1 MGAALSSAHLCFY
14 NSGMNSKHLICTCL
28 FLFALGMCSK
38 VDSQENH
45 YSRTVQAVGLGGSLV
60 AQARNPAAIF
70 WNPSLLAALKDRE
83 LFITVNDLF
92 EFNELSVSDFYP
104 AVGTIGFA
112 FSRVST
118 DTSNIDGGALAWGR
132 RFTDW
137 LTIGSRFSFDKQ
149 GSTSFVSGS
158 WGLLLGNPR
167 FGTFDYN
174 WKSKGETV
182 FRERFN
188 LGVSFQDIPIR
199 RKLFDFSTLL
209 GVSYLFPRIGFL
221 LNAGYHIQKGKNTSH
236 FGVGYQVTQHIKILS
251 GISEFDPDEFG
262 LGLGYTHDNLSV
274 NFAYSAIH
282 KRILFSVNTRISSSP
297 KDRANPYLRNGK
309 TALQDRNYRAAKRN
323 FNYYLAYDIASPT
336 SDSVRSIVEVL
347 SNRIARNKTRVD
359 SLLMAAL
366 TYLSSGEPKYL
377 RAAYLYNRVL
387 EMEPEN
393 EIANSKLNALK
404 PIIDRNVKKFIDDGI
419 AKFET
424 EQYSEA
430 KKQFNRVLIFDPSN
444 TTAHDY
450 LTKIEQTFTDLG
462 EEYFYRGVGYYRQR
476 NYKQAQKEFTTA
488 LSYNPNLSEAKSYLT
503 KAKARISD
511 NRTKIMQLL
520 EEARVLEK
528 RKKYYDATNK
538 YLAVLA
544 LDRANNVARSRITA
558 LRPQIV
564 RFVKRMFN
572 EGVDYY
578 RHKNY
583 KKAENIF
590 RRVLTME
597 PKHKAAKQNLVKL
610 LEEKDN
616 QVNNLLSEASKAV
629 AKNDFSKAS
638 KYYSQA
644 EVLDPGNKNIVTGRK
659 NIETK
664 RRVFKLLKEARKKFK
679 EHKYLQ
685 AIDYY
690 ENVLTIDS
698 QNTVVK
704 NELVRTKKALNDA
717 VERHFNYGIQL
728 YTQDKYEKAIKVM
741 DDVLRVQP
749 NHEGAMEY
757 KKQAIER
764 LKALKKLNK

>member
-1 MGAALSSAHLCFY
+1 M
-14 NSGMNSKHLICTCL
+14 T
-28 FLFALGMCSK
+28 
-38 VDSQENH
+38 
-45 YSRTVQAVGLGGSLV
+45 
-60 AQARNPAAIF
+60 QARNPAAIF

-92 EFNELSVSDFYP
+92 EFNQLSISDFYP

-137 LTIGSRFSFDKQ
+137 FTIGSRFSLDKQ
-149 GSTSFVSGS
+149 GDTSFISGS
-158 WGLLLGNPR
+158 WGLLFGNPR

-174 WKSKGETV
+174 WKSKTETV

-188 LGVSFQDIPIR
+188 FGVSFQNIPIR
-199 RKLFDFSTLL
+199 KTLFDFSTLL
-209 GVSYLFPRIGFL
+209 GVSYLFPHVGLL
-221 LNAGYHIQKGKNTSH
+221 LNAGYHIQKGENTTH
-236 FGVGYQVTQHIKILS
+236 FGVGYQVTQHVKIIGGL
-251 GISEFDPDEFG
+251 SEFDPDEFG
-262 LGLGYTHDNLSV
+262 FGLGYTQDNLSV

-297 KDRANPYLRNGK
+297 KDRSGPYLKRGK
-309 TALQDRNYRAAKRN
+309 TALKNRNYRTAKRN

-336 SDSVRSIVEVL
+336 SDSVRSIVAVL

-377 RAAYLYNRVL
+377 RAAYLYTRVL
-387 EMEPEN
+387 EVEPEN

-404 PIIDRNVKKFIDDGI
+404 PIIERNVKKFIDDGI

-424 EQYSEA
+424 EQYLEA

-450 LTKIEQTFTDLG
+450 IAKIEQTFSDLG

-476 NYKQAQKEFTTA
+476 NYKQAIEEFTTA
-488 LSYNPNLSEAKSYLT
+488 LTYNPNLSEAKSYLE

-511 NRTKIMQLL
+511 NRAKIMQLL
-520 EEARVLEK
+520 EEARALEK

-538 YLAVLA
+538 YLAVLK
-544 LDRANNVARSRITA
+544 LDKANNVARARITD

-564 RFVKRMFN
+564 RFVNRTFN
-572 EGVDYY
+572 TGMDYY

-583 KKAENIF
+583 KKAETVF
-590 RRVLTME
+590 RRILAID
-597 PKHKAAKQNLVKL
+597 PKHKAAKQNLAKL
-610 LEEKDN
+610 LDEKKN
-616 QVNNLLSEASKAV
+616 QVNHLLSEASNAV
-629 AKNDFSKAS
+629 VKNDFSKAS

-644 EVLDPGNKNIVTGRK
+644 EELDPGNKDIETGRK
-659 NIETK
+659 NIATK
-664 RRVFKLLKEARKKFK
+664 RQVLQLMKKARKKFK
-679 EHKYLQ
+679 AHKYLQ
-685 AIDYY
+685 AINDY
-690 ENVLTIDS
+690 ESVLSIDS
-698 QNTVVK
+698 QNKVART
-704 NELVRTKKALNDA
+704 ELSRTKKALNDA
-717 VERHFNYGIQL
+717 IERHFNYGIQL

-741 DDVLRVQP
+741 DDVLRIQP
-749 NHEGAMEY
+749 NHKGAMEY